1 MTAYGS
7 LPTMSPA
14 AAAETA
20 PMEPSS
26 TRADEHSSDME
37 SNTFQGQMT
46 ASKRSYDSDDK
57 EDAATQAA
65 SENLKHTTISD
76 KDPEEDTDVSG
87 MIDSDLPVQEEHGKG
102 STKRLTPEPKEPSDA
117 QDEEMKERV
126 SSPKKKRGREQD
138 DEARDL
144 EAAGSSEEPGIT
156 SNGSAINGG
165 RTIGSAP
172 VKKRHRDT
180 SADTVSAA
188 ESASDAKVAR
198 VSLRGLLVLVKR

>member
-1 MTAYGS
+1 
-7 LPTMSPA
+7 MSPA
-14 AAAETA
+14 AAAEPS

-26 TRADEHSSDME
+26 TRVDEHSSDME
-37 SNTFQGQMT
+37 SNTLQGQKM
-46 ASKRSYDSDDK
+46 ASKHSYDSDDK

-76 KDPEEDTDVSG
+76 KDPEEDTDISG
-87 MIDSDLPVQEEHGKG
+87 MIETDLPTQEEHGEG
-102 STKRLTPEPKEPSDA
+102 STKRMTPEPKEPSDA

-144 EAAGSSEEPGIT
+144 EAAGSSEESGVT

-165 RTIGSAP
+165 RTTSSAP

-180 SADTVSAA
+180 SVDTVSAA
-188 ESASDAKVAR
+188 ESGSDAKV
-198 VSLRGLLVLVKR
+198 VCTSCGIQ

>member
-1 MTAYGS
+1 
-7 LPTMSPA
+7 MSPPA
-14 AAAETA
+14 AAESAT
-20 PMEPSS
+20 MEPSS

-37 SNTFQGQMT
+37 SSILQEQKT

-87 MIDSDLPVQEEHGKG
+87 MIETDLPTQDKLDVG
-102 STKRLTPEPKEPSDA
+102 TVKRMTPEPKEPSDA

-144 EAAGSSEEPGIT
+144 EAAGSSEESGIT

-165 RTIGSAP
+165 RTTSSAP

-180 SADTVSAA
+180 SVDTVSVAD
-188 ESASDAKVAR
+188 SGSDAKVAR
-198 VSLRGLLVLVKR
+198 TSCED